1 MGPAA
6 LGGGE
11 EHFFPNISARAL
23 GADFHGSTLVRCP
36 LITGMGW
43 AARPGVG
50 HVLTLEDAG
59 CPHQREGYGFW
70 RGRNDLAPPPPYSLA
85 NSGSAGGGGELTAG
99 GWAWAID
106 IVSEKVIKMLW
117 KK

>member
-11 EHFFPNISARAL
+11 EHFFPNISARAR

-43 AARPGVG
+43 ADRPGVG

-70 RGRNDLAPPPPYSLA
+70 RGRNDLGPPSTAL
-85 NSGSAGGGGELTAG
+85 LTLG
-99 GWAWAID
+99 LQGWRGWGAAHSRGLGTGHRHSTREGD
-106 IVSEKVIKMLW
+106 
-117 KK
+117 

>member
-70 RGRNDLAPPPPYSLA
+70 RGRNDLPPPRTVLLTLGLRA
-85 NSGSAGGGGELTAG
+85 VGGAHSRGLGMGHRHST
-99 GWAWAID
+99 
-106 IVSEKVIKMLW
+106 
-117 KK
+117 